1 MIVVDVLVVGAGVA
15 GILSALE
22 LRQRGCSVLL
32 LDAGVARQPASWAGG
47 GILSPLFP
55 WRYPDAMGPLT
66 HNARRD
72 YGRWRDRILAA
83 GGPDPELLDGGML
96 VLEPG
101 DDEQALGW
109 AGRHGVRLEQVSA
122 ARHMPW
128 LAERPALWL
137 PEVARIRNPRLL
149 KGLDVLRRQAGIELV
164 RQQVILVEPASESV
178 QVLTSFG
185 RMAAGRVLLTAGAW
199 TAGLLPPSLRQRI
212 FPVRGQM
219 LLYRPAESFPGSVL
233 LSPGGYLIP
242 RADGL
247 LLAGSTVETGIEDSI
262 PTEQAFAQLKA
273 MAEQLWPALRGVTP
287 LAQWAGIRP
296 GSTHPLPLI
305 GEVPDSNGLVWVNSG
320 HFRNGLVCAPASAA
334 LIADLLCGLVPEIDP
349 APYSVSGSSSSPP

>member
-1 MIVVDVLVVGAGVA
+1 MVVVDVLVVGAGVA

-22 LRQRGCSVLL
+22 LQQRGCSVRL

-55 WRYPDAMGPLT
+55 WRYPDAMTPLT
-66 HNARRD
+66 RCARRD
-72 YGRWRDRILAA
+72 YGLWRDRILAA
-83 GGPDPELLDGGML
+83 GGLDPELLDGGML

-101 DDEQALGW
+101 DDEQALVW
-109 AGRHGVRLEQVSA
+109 AGRHDIRLEPGRA

-128 LAERPALWL
+128 LADRPALWL
-137 PEVARIRNPRLL
+137 PEIARIRNPRLL
-149 KGLDVLRRQAGIELV
+149 KGLDLLRRQAGIELIQ
-164 RQQVILVEPASESV
+164 QQVISV
-178 QVLTSFG
+178 QKASQGVRVLTSKEVIQ
-185 RMAAGRVLLTAGAW
+185 AGKVLLTAGAW
-199 TAGLLPPSLRQRI
+199 TAGLLPEPLHQHI

-219 LLYRPAESFPGSVL
+219 LLYRPAEPFPNSVL
-233 LSPGGYLIP
+233 LSPAGYLIP

-247 LLAGSTVETGIEDSI
+247 LLAGSTVETGIDDSI

-296 GSTHPLPLI
+296 GSTSPLPLI
-305 GEVPDSNGLVWVNSG
+305 GELPGSNGRIWVNSG

-334 LIADLLCGLVPEIDP
+334 LIANLMCGLAPDIDP

>member
-1 MIVVDVLVVGAGVA
+1 MIVVDVLVIGAGVA

-22 LRQRGCSVLL
+22 LLQRGCSVRL

-55 WRYPDAMGPLT
+55 WRYPDAMVPLT

-72 YGRWRDRILAA
+72 YGLWRDRILAA

-101 DDEQALGW
+101 DDEQALVW
-109 AGRHGVRLEQVSA
+109 AGSHGVRLEQVRA

-128 LAERPALWL
+128 LAERSALWL

-149 KGLDVLRRQAGIELV
+149 KGLDVLRRQAGIELD
-164 RQQVILVEPASESV
+164 RQQVVSLEPASESV

-185 RMAAGRVLLTAGAW
+185 RIEAGRVLLTAGAW
-199 TAGLLPPSLRQRI
+199 TAGLLPQSLCQRI

-219 LLYRPAESFPGSVL
+219 LLYRPAEPFPGSVL
-233 LSPGGYLIP
+233 LSPSGYLIP

-262 PTEQAFAQLKA
+262 PTEQAFAQLTV
-273 MAEQLWPALRGVTP
+273 MAEQLWPVLRGVTP
-287 LAQWAGIRP
+287 VAQWAGIRP
-296 GSTHPLPLI
+296 GSINSLPMI
-305 GEVPDSNGLVWVNSG
+305 GEVPDSNGRIWVNSG
-320 HFRNGLVCAPASAA
+320 HFRNGLVCAPASAR
-334 LIADLLCGLVPEIDP
+334 LVADLICGLAPGFDP

>member
-1 MIVVDVLVVGAGVA
+1 MDVLVVGAGVA
-15 GILSALE
+15 GMLSALE
-22 LRQRGCSVLL
+22 LQQRGCSVRL

-55 WRYPDAMGPLT
+55 WRYPDAMVPLT
-66 HNARRD
+66 LNARRD
-72 YGRWRDRILAA
+72 YRLWRDRILAA

-101 DDEQALGW
+101 DDEQALLW
-109 AGRHGVRLEQVSA
+109 AGRHDVRLEQVSA
-122 ARHMPW
+122 GRSMPW
-128 LAERPALWL
+128 LADRPALWL

-149 KGLDVLRRQAGIELV
+149 KGLERLRQRAGIELV
-164 RQQVILVEPASESV
+164 REPVVSLKQHSSGVRA
-178 QVLTSFG
+178 LTSG
-185 RMAAGRVLLTAGAW
+185 GVEQTANKVLLTAGAW
-199 TAGLLPPSLRQRI
+199 TAGLLPLPLQQAI

-219 LLYRPAESFPGSVL
+219 LLYRPTVPFPDTVL

-247 LLAGSTVETGIEDSI
+247 LLAGSTVEAGIDDSI
-262 PTEQAFAQLKA
+262 PTEQGLVQLKL

-287 LAQWAGIRP
+287 VAQWAGIRP
-296 GSTHPLPLI
+296 GANRPLPLI
-305 GEVPDSNGLVWVNSG
+305 GELPGSKGHIWINSG

-334 LIADLLCGLVPEIDP
+334 LVADLLCGLEPGIDP
-349 APYSVSGSSSSPP
+349 VPYSVSGSSSSPP